1 VCVCVCVIGHCL
13 AQDPELLASLVIGSS
28 PVELWFDVQ
37 RKRRDEAELREL
49 SGPLK
54 RSSLCHFPDLRPVG
68 FTVVKLQLK
77 HDISEQ

>member
-1 VCVCVCVIGHCL
+1 VCVCVCVCVCVIGHCL
-13 AQDPELLASLVIGSS
+13 AQDPELLVSLVIGSS

-37 RKRRDEAELREL
+37 RKRRDEAEL
-49 SGPLK
+49 S
-54 RSSLCHFPDLRPVG
+54 HFPDLRPVG